1 MAKKEISTDNKK
13 FLLENYKSKTDKE
26 MAEALNVSKSTIYLW
41 RKELNLTKQKK
52 KETPINEVA
61 KNLNETTVEDVKH
74 MTIEE
79 KRVAF
84 LNQLRHKPLYAMTTK
99 LLSSEELALYETKYL
114 EYATSPDIET
124 LTAYEEDDL
133 HELTMTQISKMRL
146 QHEEYLAISNGDP
159 PPDISRALKDKDE
172 TILKLKKSLDI
183 ERSQR
188 LKRQEDSATNF
199 ITLIKEF
206 NNSKIRDMIGR
217 EASSFNLHGDMCLNE
232 LIEDDLIF
240 GINNEDL
247 NQYAERKRRAR
258 KKEKAEKV
266 SKKIIESVRENKEK
280 EDAHKD
286 GEGQQEF

>member
-1 MAKKEISTDNKK
+1 MPKKEISTDNKK
-13 FLLENYKSKTDKE
+13 FLLENYKSKTDVE
-26 MAEALNVSKSTIYLW
+26 MAEVLDVSKSTIYLW
-41 RKELNLTKQKK
+41 RKELGLSKHKK
-52 KETPINEVA
+52 KDVPTNEVV
-61 KNLNETTVEDVKH
+61 KNLNEATVENIKNL
-74 MTIEE
+74 TIEE
-79 KRVAF
+79 KRLAF
-84 LNQLRHKPLYAMTTK
+84 LKQLRGKPLHEMTKK
-99 LLSSEELALYETKYL
+99 LLNSEELALYETKYL

-146 QHEEYLAISNGDP
+146 QKEEYLAMKNGDP

-206 NNSKIRDMIGR
+206 NKAKIRDMIGR
-217 EASSFNLHGDMCLNE
+217 EATSFNLHRDMCLNE

-240 GINNEDL
+240 GIDEEDL
-247 NQYAERKRRAR
+247 NKYARKRRE
-258 KKEKAEKV
+258 EKRREKEKV
-266 SKKIIESVRENKEK
+266 SKKIIKNIGENKK
-280 EDAHKD
+280 EENAE
-286 GEGQQEF
+286 EGGKGK

>member
-26 MAEALNVSKSTIYLW
+26 MADALNVSKSTIYLW
-41 RKELNLTKQKK
+41 RKELKLTKQKK
-52 KETPINEVA
+52 KETPTNEVA

-84 LNQLRHKPLYAMTTK
+84 LNQLRHKPLYEMTKK
-99 LLSSEELALYETKYL
+99 LLSAEELALYETKYL

-146 QHEEYLAISNGDP
+146 QQEEYLAMANGDP

-206 NNSKIRDMIGR
+206 NNGKIRDMIGR
-217 EASSFNLHGDMCLNE
+217 EASSFNLHRDMCLNE

-258 KKEKAEKV
+258 KKAEAEKV
-266 SKKIIESVRENKEK
+266 SKKIEKSVGENKKK
-280 EDAHKD
+280 EDASED
-286 GEGQQEF
+286 GAGE